1 MNVLLYIIIG
11 IMAVA
16 GGWWFIRHQ
25 RKLRLRAHLMQE
37 AIRNKDFTFRMPTDG
52 MIFGERAMQETLNQL
67 GETIRQQVNQSEVES
82 WERLTRVLT
91 HEMMNATAP
100 ITSISQSLLN
110 RPDVKSTPLED
121 GIQAIY
127 DTSRHLSDFVI
138 SYRKMSELE
147 KPKMGD
153 VALLKMIEDIRKAYP
168 QLTWEVN
175 ISPDMTVWA
184 DAGMLRQ
191 VLMNLVKN
199 AIEAQAQKIVVEA
212 HQDDRSPDSIQNHG
226 PLIFYIGNDGL
237 PIPAEN
243 RQSLFVPFFTTK
255 RSGSGI
261 GLSLSRRM
269 MVLQGG
275 MLELA
280 EQSRMGCRVAFLLS
294 LPRKSTKRATTAVA
308 ITRMA
313 HEGVLF
319 QRISPSTRHA
329 GKGSISAGRGWKSC
343 PLVNRMMSPTFSS
356 RLMAA
361 DDSRAICRI
370 RSGRSEPNV
379 FNL

>member
-37 AIRNKDFTFRMPTDG
+37 AIRNKDFTFRMSTDG

-110 RPDVKSTPLED
+110 RPDVKGTPLED

-153 VALLKMIEDIRKAYP
+153 VALLKMIEDIRKTYP

-175 ISPDMTVWA
+175 ISPNMTVWA

-199 AIEAQAQKIVVEA
+199 AIEAKAQKIVVEKGQGSN
-212 HQDDRSPDSIQNHG
+212 HDSAF
-226 PLIFYIGNDGL
+226 LTLYIGNDGL

-269 MVLQGG
+269 MILQGG
-275 MLELA
+275 MLDLV
-280 EQSRMGCRVAFLLS
+280 EQSRQGCSVVFMLS
-294 LPRKSTKRATTAVA
+294 L
-308 ITRMA
+308 
-313 HEGVLF
+313 
-319 QRISPSTRHA
+319 QPSKA
-329 GKGSISAGRGWKSC
+329 
-343 PLVNRMMSPTFSS
+343 SS
-356 RLMAA
+356 
-361 DDSRAICRI
+361 
-370 RSGRSEPNV
+370 
-379 FNL
+379 

>member
-110 RPDVKSTPLED
+110 RPDVKGTPLED

-153 VALLKMIEDIRKAYP
+153 VALLKMIEDIRKTYP

-199 AIEAQAQKIVVEA
+199 AIEAKAQKIVVEKGQGSN
-212 HQDDRSPDSIQNHG
+212 HDSAF
-226 PLIFYIGNDGL
+226 LTLYIGNDGL

-269 MVLQGG
+269 MILQGG

-280 EQSRMGCRVAFLLS
+280 EQQRQGCSVAFLLS
-294 LPRKSTKRATTAVA
+294 IPSRKT
-308 ITRMA
+308 
-313 HEGVLF
+313 
-319 QRISPSTRHA
+319 
-329 GKGSISAGRGWKSC
+329 
-343 PLVNRMMSPTFSS
+343 SS
-356 RLMAA
+356 
-361 DDSRAICRI
+361 
-370 RSGRSEPNV
+370 
-379 FNL
+379 

>member
-1 MNVLLYIIIG
+1 
-11 IMAVA
+11 MAVVA
-16 GGWWFIRHQ
+16 CWWFIRHQ

-52 MIFGERAMQETLNQL
+52 MFFGERAMQETLNQL
-67 GETIRQQVNQSEVES
+67 GETIRQQVNQNEVES

-91 HEMMNATAP
+91 HEIMNATAP

-110 RPDVKSTPLED
+110 RPDVKDSPLEN

-127 DTSRHLSDFVI
+127 DTSRHLSDFVV

-147 KPKMGD
+147 KPKIGD
-153 VALLKMIEDIRKAYP
+153 VALLKMIDDIRKAYP

-175 ISPDMTVWA
+175 VSSDLTVRA
-184 DAGMLRQ
+184 DEGMLRQ

-199 AIEAQAQKIVVEA
+199 AIEAKAQKIVVEKDQGA
-212 HQDDRSPDSIQNHG
+212 NHNSAF
-226 PLIFYIGNDGL
+226 LTLYIGNDGL

-269 MVLQGG
+269 MILQGG
-275 MLELA
+275 MLDLV
-280 EQSRMGCRVAFLLS
+280 EQSRQGCSVVFMLS
-294 LPRKSTKRATTAVA
+294 L
-308 ITRMA
+308 
-313 HEGVLF
+313 
-319 QRISPSTRHA
+319 QPSKA
-329 GKGSISAGRGWKSC
+329 
-343 PLVNRMMSPTFSS
+343 SS
-356 RLMAA
+356 
-361 DDSRAICRI
+361 
-370 RSGRSEPNV
+370 
-379 FNL
+379 

>member
-1 MNVLLYIIIG
+1 
-11 IMAVA
+11 MAVA

-110 RPDVKSTPLED
+110 RPDVKGTPLED
-121 GIQAIY
+121 GIKAIY
-127 DTSRHLSDFVI
+127 DTSRHLSDFVT

-147 KPKMGD
+147 KPKMDD
-153 VALLKMIEDIRKAYP
+153 VDLLKMIEDIRKAYP
-168 QLTWEVN
+168 QLAWEVS
-175 ISPDMTVWA
+175 ISPEVTVRA

-199 AIEAQAQKIVVEA
+199 AIEAKAQKIVVEKGQGSN
-212 HQDDRSPDSIQNHG
+212 HDSAF
-226 PLIFYIGNDGL
+226 LTLYIGNDGL

-269 MVLQGG
+269 MILQGG
-275 MLELA
+275 MLDLV
-280 EQSRMGCRVAFLLS
+280 EQSRQGCSVVFMLS
-294 LPRKSTKRATTAVA
+294 L
-308 ITRMA
+308 
-313 HEGVLF
+313 
-319 QRISPSTRHA
+319 QPSKA
-329 GKGSISAGRGWKSC
+329 
-343 PLVNRMMSPTFSS
+343 SS
-356 RLMAA
+356 
-361 DDSRAICRI
+361 
-370 RSGRSEPNV
+370 
-379 FNL
+379 

>member
-1 MNVLLYIIIG
+1 M
-11 IMAVA
+11 A

-37 AIRNKDFTFRMPTDG
+37 AIRNKDFTFRMPTGG

-110 RPDVKSTPLED
+110 RPDVKGTPLED
-121 GIQAIY
+121 GIKAIY
-127 DTSRHLSDFVI
+127 DTSRHLSDFVT

-147 KPKMGD
+147 KPKMDD
-153 VALLKMIEDIRKAYP
+153 VDLLKMIEDIRKAYP
-168 QLTWEVN
+168 QLAWEVS
-175 ISPDMTVWA
+175 ISPEVTVRA

-199 AIEAQAQKIVVEA
+199 AIEAKAQKIVVEKGQGSN
-212 HQDDRSPDSIQNHG
+212 HDSAF
-226 PLIFYIGNDGL
+226 LTLYIGNDGL

-269 MVLQGG
+269 MILQGG
-275 MLELA
+275 MLDLV
-280 EQSRMGCRVAFLLS
+280 EQSRQGCSVVFMLS
-294 LPRKSTKRATTAVA
+294 L
-308 ITRMA
+308 
-313 HEGVLF
+313 
-319 QRISPSTRHA
+319 QPSKA
-329 GKGSISAGRGWKSC
+329 
-343 PLVNRMMSPTFSS
+343 SS
-356 RLMAA
+356 
-361 DDSRAICRI
+361 
-370 RSGRSEPNV
+370 
-379 FNL
+379 